1 MTLTPGT
8 RLGPYQVTVQI
19 GQGGM
24 GEVYRATD
32 TALARSVAIKVLPE
46 SVASDAERLARF
58 EREAKTLASL
68 NHPNI
73 AQVYGFEKSDGVR
86 AIVMELVEGPTLA
99 DRIAAGPIPIEEA
112 LQIARQIAEAL
123 EAAHDH
129 GVIHRDLKPANV
141 KVRLDGTVKVLDF
154 GLAKGLDAVAAISGV
169 SLSPTI
175 TSPAMT
181 HAGIVLGTAAYM
193 SPEQA
198 RGKPVDRRADIW
210 AFGCV
215 LFEMLA
221 GRRPFPEEETVSDT
235 IAGVLKAEPEWNALT
250 DVPPHV
256 QALIQ
261 RCLRKDVRRRL
272 SHIAEARIAIEEAG
286 TAAVPR
292 SDVVP
297 SRRRFLWPAIAGVA
311 VVIAA
316 ALGARLLLM
325 APPAETQTAI
335 RFDITAP
342 PNALPMASA
351 LGRPIDV
358 GEPISPDGRTLAFF
372 ATFEGQPFIW
382 VRPLDSPTAR
392 VLAPTK
398 NAERPAWSPD
408 GQSLAFMADKQL
420 KRVAIAGGPATILIP
435 MTRARDISWGTQNV
449 ILIGG
454 ENGKPL
460 MRMSA
465 DGGDVIPATT
475 LAPGETSHDYPQFL
489 PDGRHFLYMARRG
502 ATSANWDT
510 YIGSLDSS
518 DRRVLRGIHAGVRVL
533 AERPS
538 ALRAGRR
545 VNGGDV
551 RPRSRC
557 ADWRAVCRRSGGPV
571 GAARGVFRFKQWNAR
586 VFD

>member
-8 RLGPYQVTVQI
+8 RLGPYQVTAQI

-32 TALARSVAIKVLPE
+32 TTLARSVAIKVLPE
-46 SVASDAERLARF
+46 SVASDVERLARF

-99 DRIAAGPIPIEEA
+99 DRIAAGPIPIDEA

-141 KVRLDGTVKVLDF
+141 KVRHDGTVKVLDF
-154 GLAKGLDAVAAISGV
+154 GLAKALDAVAAVSGV

-181 HAGIVLGTAAYM
+181 HAGIILGTAAYM

-235 IAGVLKAEPEWNALT
+235 LAGVLKGEPEWNALAG
-250 DVPPHV
+250 VPPHV
-256 QALIQ
+256 QALIE

-292 SDVVP
+292 SDAAP

-325 APPAETQTAI
+325 APPAKTESGDPVRHHRASQCASDGHRAGTAH
-335 RFDITAP
+335 RRRGTHFT
-342 PNALPMASA
+342 
-351 LGRPIDV
+351 GRPHSRILRDV
-358 GEPISPDGRTLAFF
+358 RGSAVHLGSSARLAD
-372 ATFEGQPFIW
+372 ATCAGGDKKCGPSYM
-382 VRPLDSPTAR
+382 VARRPVAR
-392 VLAPTK
+392 V
-398 NAERPAWSPD
+398 
-408 GQSLAFMADKQL
+408 
-420 KRVAIAGGPATILIP
+420 
-435 MTRARDISWGTQNV
+435 
-449 ILIGG
+449 
-454 ENGKPL
+454 
-460 MRMSA
+460 
-465 DGGDVIPATT
+465 
-475 LAPGETSHDYPQFL
+475 
-489 PDGRHFLYMARRG
+489 
-502 ATSANWDT
+502 
-510 YIGSLDSS
+510 
-518 DRRVLRGIHAGVRVL
+518 
-533 AERPS
+533 
-538 ALRAGRR
+538 
-545 VNGGDV
+545 
-551 RPRSRC
+551 
-557 ADWRAVCRRSGGPV
+557 SGGLSS
-571 GAARGVFRFKQWNAR
+571 
-586 VFD
+586 